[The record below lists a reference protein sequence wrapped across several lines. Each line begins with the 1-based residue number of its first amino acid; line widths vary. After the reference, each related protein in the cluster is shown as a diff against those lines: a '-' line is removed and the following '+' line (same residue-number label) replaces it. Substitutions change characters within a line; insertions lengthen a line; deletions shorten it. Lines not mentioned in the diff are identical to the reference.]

1 MTTEIETIPPI
12 VDQRADL
19 AHRDLTYRS
28 YSGTDISAMIILP
41 NEPRPLVLGDLQT
54 ISYSIH
60 RESKPVRLLGKV
72 NPAGFVSGPRCIPA
86 SGKVFVKDRGY
97 ISIADVNA
105 GDYVQSSGFT
115 FDKVIGSY
123 NQGFKLCYKLNLEG
137 GYELTASFD
146 HPIFT
151 NRGWVNMEELKE
163 DDIVHVTGFCPS
175 EEEDLDISDSMLVM
189 LAYLIG
195 DGSTRRYPKKST
207 GSIEHRI
214 GLAIADSELETVG
227 VSSQEALEEI
237 GASFRDNPSHNGKS
251 FTRVISVCKP
261 GFGKT
266 AWQKREYNQL
276 HETLLKF
283 GMYDRYSHNKFVP
296 QELIA
301 KMSARQTALF
311 LRHLFATDGGYQ
323 IEKTGRIKASYG
335 STSEELIDEI
345 RLLLLKLGIRSKK
358 AKDKRVGD
366 IGGRN
371 DIVSRH
377 NSYKLSIDGNLD
389 VEKFFKRIGIF
400 GKDERVRAH
409 IENNLGSSKQ
419 FLNVDVTTFLR
430 RAQEAIVEKGESVK
444 DYKRSFNIYNYSLP
458 GIGAQKAIR
467 LAKQIDNQEFS
478 EWIDSLIAERL
489 EEDDDTVGVKIKSL
503 TKIAELP
510 VYDLEVENRHS
521 FICDFVKV
529 HNTIAGSLIFIN
541 FETYTFY
548 RLSQYQQMI
557 YGSPDGRMAPM
568 HPLADML
575 PPFDILITAA
585 NEFGYY
591 SSMRINGAKIIDEG
605 GTMSIEDLVTE
616 SQYTFMARG
625 IEPMKSFKP
634 EVTDG
639 ALTASGNPTTI
650 NRMV

>member
-1 MTTEIETIPPI
+1 
-12 VDQRADL
+12 
-19 AHRDLTYRS
+19 
-28 YSGTDISAMIILP
+28 MIIVP

-54 ISYSIH
+54 ISYSVH

-86 SGKVFVKDRGY
+86 SGKVFVKDRGF
-97 ISIADVNA
+97 ISIADVKA

-123 NQGFKLCYKLNLEG
+123 NQGFKLCYKLALEG

-151 NRGWVNMEELKE
+151 DRGWINMEDITE
-163 DDIVHVTGFCPS
+163 DDTVHVAGFCPS
-175 EEEDLDISDSMLVM
+175 EKADLDISDSIITM

-195 DGSTRRYPKKST
+195 DGTTRRYLKNSS
-207 GSIEHRI
+207 GSYEHRI
-214 GLAIADSELETVG
+214 GLSIADDELETIG
-227 VSSQEALEEI
+227 ASSKNALEEI
-237 GASFRDNPSHNGKS
+237 GVTYRDNPSHNGRS

-261 GFGKT
+261 GLGKT
-266 AWQKREYNQL
+266 AWQKREYNEL
-276 HETLLKF
+276 HKTLLKF

-311 LRHLFATDGGYQ
+311 LRHLFATDGGYRL
-323 IEKTGRIKASYG
+323 EKTGRIRVSYS

-345 RLLLLKLGIRSKK
+345 RLLLLKLGIRSQK
-358 AKDKRVGD
+358 AKDKKIGD
-366 IGGRN
+366 IGGR

-377 NSYKLSIDGNLD
+377 NSYKLSVDGNLE
-389 VEKFFKRIGIF
+389 VEKFFTRVGIH
-400 GKDERVRAH
+400 GKDERVRLH
-409 IENNLGSSKQ
+409 IKNNLGHSKQ
-419 FLNVDVTTFLR
+419 FLNIDTVTFLK
-430 RAQEAIVEKGESVK
+430 RAQETIIQKGQNVK

-458 GIGAQKAIR
+458 GIGAQKALR
-467 LAKQIDNQEFS
+467 LAKEINDPKFS
-478 EWIDSLIAERL
+478 EWVDTLIAEKL
-489 EEDDDTVGVKIKSL
+489 KSDSDTHGVKVKS
-503 TKIAELP
+503 IAKLVELP

-541 FETYTFY
+541 FESYTFY

-557 YGSPDGRMAPM
+557 YGSPDGRIPPM

-591 SSMRINGAKIIDEG
+591 SSMRINGVKIVDEG

-625 IEPMKSFKP
+625 IEPMKAFRPDVVADLPNQLSDIQGF
-634 EVTDG
+634 G
-639 ALTASGNPTTI
+639 LTNG
-650 NRMV
+650 